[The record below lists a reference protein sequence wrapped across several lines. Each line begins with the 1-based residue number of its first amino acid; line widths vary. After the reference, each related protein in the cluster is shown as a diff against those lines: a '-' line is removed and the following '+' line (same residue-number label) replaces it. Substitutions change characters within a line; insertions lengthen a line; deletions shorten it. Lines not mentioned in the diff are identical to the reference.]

1 MHILEQYALNCGLKI
16 DKPFI
21 YEKYFP
27 TPFEKYITFNPFGKF
42 NSRKYSYWQD
52 VIGLIYPSLSK
63 EKIGIIQIGGP
74 NEFGYNNCF
83 HLMGQTNYNQT
94 ASIINNSLL
103 HFGVDSFPIHIASY
117 FDKKIVAL
125 YCNMYA
131 SQSKPY
137 WSTPN
142 NIKLLQADLNGNK
155 PSYAAEENPKTI
167 NNIKPE
173 EIANAILDLLNI
185 KERST
190 QKTTFIGNK
199 YGTLL
204 LESIPSIILPPN
216 IFPNVLLNIRF
227 DYIKEIQ
234 ENDYICTLN
243 NLNIRNCVLITN
255 KTLDIDKLLP
265 IKDKIV
271 NIFYDI
277 TNQNIDTD
285 IINKDKSFGIKI
297 DFIFNQSSDQN
308 DEMLNQKKLDLIE
321 YQEPINIIENTN
333 KDFNLIKNSLF
344 YKSKKFLFANNNIYL
359 SKAAYLENKPIEL
372 NSNLDVSQ
380 KISEINNLE
389 LLVEND
395 SDYCLFYK

>member
-21 YEKYFP
+21 YEKYYP
-27 TPFEKYITFNPFGKF
+27 LPFEKYITFNPFGKF

-52 VIGLIYPSLSK
+52 VIDLIFPILS
-63 EKIGIIQIGGP
+63 ENGIGIIQIGGP
-74 NEFGYNNCF
+74 NESGYNNCF
-83 HLMGQTNYNQT
+83 QLMGQTNFNQT
-94 ASIINNSLL
+94 AYIINNSLL
-103 HFGVDSFPIHIASY
+103 HFGVDSFPIHMASH

-137 WSTPN
+137 WSTSK
-142 NIKLLQADLNGNK
+142 NIKLIQADLNGKK

-173 EIANAILDLLNI
+173 EIANSILELLNI
-185 KERST
+185 DT
-190 QKTTFIGNK
+190 TINQKTTFIGDK

-204 LESIPSIILPPN
+204 LESVPSIILPPN

-227 DYIKEIQ
+227 DYIDQIQ

-243 NLNIRNCVLITN
+243 NLNIRNCALITD
-255 KTLDIDKLLP
+255 KPLDISKLLQL
-265 IKDKIV
+265 KDKIV

-277 TNQNIDTD
+277 TNKNIDTD
-285 IINKDKSFGIKI
+285 FIDQVRSFGIKI
-297 DFIFNQSSDQN
+297 DFIFHELPDGNK
-308 DEMLNQKKLDLIE
+308 ETLNQKKLDLIE
-321 YQEPINIIENTN
+321 YQEPINVIEYPN
-333 KDFNLIKNSLF
+333 KDFNLIKNSTF
-344 YKSKKFLFANNNIYL
+344 YRSKKLLFANNNVYL
-359 SKAAYLENKPIEL
+359 SKEAYLENKSIEL
-372 NSNLDVSQ
+372 NANLDISQ
-380 KISEINNLE
+380 QISDIANLE
-389 LLVEND
+389 LLIQND